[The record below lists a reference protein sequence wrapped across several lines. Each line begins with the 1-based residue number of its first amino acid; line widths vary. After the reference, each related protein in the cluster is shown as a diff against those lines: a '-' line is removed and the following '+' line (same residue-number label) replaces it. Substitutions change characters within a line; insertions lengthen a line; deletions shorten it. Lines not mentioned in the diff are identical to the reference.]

1 MDEWTGVKES
11 LKSNEEDIIART
23 EKVIKNSS
31 HFQEIINTHRNDVKN
46 FFGENI
52 FIQYKELFVDK
63 YPTYYRIESGKLCK
77 YPFRSENPVIVFLD
91 NRLDEEQFI
100 NYFGINCKEFLYFV
114 KYGEIIPFCDHWQ
127 QYEASA
133 FYKSLFSKWFREL
146 DDKPPLYG
154 NVIERVLQNSHQF
167 WQNWQNQI
175 NELFGHYSNI
185 GIRPGTGLM
194 KQDFSRYF
202 AERLT
207 WLDFCNLKPITKLIW
222 KILKRYK
229 KSKDKEMLTL
239 AKNLTFYSHQILS
252 SKYFYSMGSVVT
264 ISVHDYYKII
274 RYLNALT
281 NYLEHTSK
289 LRDLIIDLITFKD
302 SLTMLNLCN
311 IAEKTEKPLVKLPK
325 EQSPNTLM
333 KIYHKCKKN
342 RNWVTYRRELTKYEN
357 NYYKT
362 SEIHKLIKSGGI
374 EKANKLR
381 DNLCNSCNNL
391 RESYLE
397 NRLRKY
403 EWTDQAME
411 YVETFPFSKI
421 PMIHNTGPILQM
433 GVQKLHELI
442 KQQKINKESE
452 LFDKEII
459 FIPTQM
465 VVWEVGKSIGCKKR
479 FFV

>member
-1 MDEWTGVKES
+1 
-11 LKSNEEDIIART
+11 
-23 EKVIKNSS
+23 
-31 HFQEIINTHRNDVKN
+31 
-46 FFGENI
+46 
-52 FIQYKELFVDK
+52 
-63 YPTYYRIESGKLCK
+63 
-77 YPFRSENPVIVFLD
+77 
-91 NRLDEEQFI
+91 
-100 NYFGINCKEFLYFV
+100 
-114 KYGEIIPFCDHWQ
+114 
-127 QYEASA
+127 
-133 FYKSLFSKWFREL
+133 
-146 DDKPPLYG
+146 
-154 NVIERVLQNSHQF
+154 
-167 WQNWQNQI
+167 
-175 NELFGHYSNI
+175 
-185 GIRPGTGLM
+185 
-194 KQDFSRYF
+194 
-202 AERLT
+202 
-207 WLDFCNLKPITKLIW
+207 
-222 KILKRYK
+222 
-229 KSKDKEMLTL
+229 MLTL

-411 YVETFPFSKI
+411 YVETFPLGKI